1 MDDKEIRKNIEEM
14 MRGGDEN
21 PFYSDSRWSN
31 LYSYADTLKDLIASG
46 NPPSEE
52 IVVTLS
58 LILEQFPE
66 SPPVDEESFHVLCV
80 HHLVKTV
87 LGGLRKEKLEKLE
100 RNIPKP

>member
-1 MDDKEIRKNIEEM
+1 MDDKDIRNNIKAVMSGE
-14 MRGGDEN
+14 GQN

-52 IVVTLS
+52 IVMTLS

-87 LGGLRKEKLEKLE
+87 LGGLRKEKIEELG
-100 RNIPKP
+100 RNAPKT